1 MIQFDT
7 LDCPFSSHKT
17 SLWNPPNHIF
27 CQSREMQLFKL
38 CELCYRIVQQSIR
51 SYLFSKCLSLKFK
64 VCSTLKFS
72 QRQHYDK
79 NDAHICFVFSYKIYF
94 NTFWHGGIFL
104 FSFGWDYFPTEFLT
118 QLFNFSI
125 GEKWQKLGYFDN
137 CSARWV

>member
-1 MIQFDT
+1 MKPDPIWYIVLCLPQRQN
-7 LDCPFSSHKT
+7 L
-17 SLWNPPNHIF
+17 SLKSTESYILSKQRN
-27 CQSREMQLFKL
+27 SVVET
-38 CELCYRIVQQSIR
+38 LCYRIVKPSSR

-64 VCSTLKFS
+64 VCCTLKFS

-79 NDAHICFVFSYKIYF
+79 NDTHIYFVFSHKIYF

-104 FSFGWDYFPTEFLT
+104 FSFGLDYFSTEFLT
-118 QLFNFSI
+118 QLFYFSI